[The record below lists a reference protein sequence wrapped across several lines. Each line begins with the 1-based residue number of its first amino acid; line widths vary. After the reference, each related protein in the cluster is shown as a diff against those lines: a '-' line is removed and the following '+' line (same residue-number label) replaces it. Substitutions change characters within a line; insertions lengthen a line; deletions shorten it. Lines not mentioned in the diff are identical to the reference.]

1 MGKLL
6 KRVYIQKF
14 LHMQTLRLDI
24 ALNNPFIRIFNKK
37 YFKMCLEYGHKGLL
51 QTMPDGKEIL
61 KRTVIFSPSTL

>member
-14 LHMQTLRLDI
+14 LHMQTPRLDI
-24 ALNNPFIRIFNKK
+24 ALNKPFIRIFNKK
-37 YFKMCLEYGHKGLL
+37 YFKMGLGLL